1 MDESVSLDYY
11 NIYHF
16 ENDKYGKQINQICD
30 KLLKEKMHFFEEVK
44 SVLTNNCLDQR
55 TLTIINY

>member
-1 MDESVSLDYY
+1 MDESVSLDNY

-30 KLLKEKMHFFEEVK
+30 KLLKEKMQFFEEVK
-44 SVLTNNCLDQR
+44 SVLTVWIKER
-55 TLTIINY
+55 